1 MNGRPSAATAAYR
14 VPRAER
20 SRVRRL
26 RASHSYAIVLALV
39 IAAFLFAMV
48 APDED
53 WANSVLVVI
62 QGVTLAI
69 AFWTSGIT
77 RAHRRRDAVIG
88 AFAAGAAVVNIVP
101 GGNAASAA
109 TTLFAVVLTLGIAAV
124 IGLGV
129 VDQGEVNRNSVRG
142 AIAVYI
148 LLGLIFSFAY
158 GALATLG
165 DGGFFSNGTDGTR
178 ALRTYF
184 SYVTLAT
191 LGYGDYT
198 AAGTTGHAFSVVE
211 ALLGQLYLVTVVTV
225 LVSRLGRRHP
235 PAEDGERV
243 LIPPG

>member
-1 MNGRPSAATAAYR
+1 VNGRPSPEAAARR
-14 VPRAER
+14 VPRTER
-20 SRVRRL
+20 SRLRRL
-26 RASHSYAIVLALV
+26 RASHSYALVLALV
-39 IAAFLFAMV
+39 VASFLFALV
-48 APDED
+48 APDEP
-53 WANSVLVVI
+53 WTASVLVAV

-69 AFWTSGIT
+69 ALWTSGIT
-77 RAHRRRDAVIG
+77 RAHRTRDAAI
-88 AFAAGAAVVNIVP
+88 AGAAAVTAVLNIVP
-101 GGNAASAA
+101 GGTAAAAA
-109 TTLFAVVLTLGIAAV
+109 TALFAVVLTIAIGAV

-148 LLGLIFSFAY
+148 VLGLIFSFAY
-158 GALATLG
+158 AAVATLG

-198 AAGTTGHAFSVVE
+198 AAGTLGHALSVTE
-211 ALLGQLYLVTVVTV
+211 ALLGQLYLVTVVAV
-225 LVSRLGRRHP
+225 LVARLGHRRRP
-235 PAEDGERV
+235 VEDDEQA